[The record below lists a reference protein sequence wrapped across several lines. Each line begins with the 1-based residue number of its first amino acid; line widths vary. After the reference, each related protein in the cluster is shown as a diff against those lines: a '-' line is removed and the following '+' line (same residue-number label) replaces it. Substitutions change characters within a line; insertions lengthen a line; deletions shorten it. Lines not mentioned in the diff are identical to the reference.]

1 MQEIALFSGKI
12 YTAGANF
19 IRLPVVMVV
28 KNLNSG
34 KVDFQGVCL
43 KERVKINIKLI
54 FDQRIRAGVTP
65 PSPVGG
71 ENHKF
76 YTFYTICQI
85 R

>member
-12 YTAGANF
+12 YTPGANF
-19 IRLPVVMVV
+19 TRLPVVTVV

-54 FDQRIRAGVTP
+54 LTKGLGPA
-65 PSPVGG
+65 
-71 ENHKF
+71 
-76 YTFYTICQI
+76 
-85 R
+85 